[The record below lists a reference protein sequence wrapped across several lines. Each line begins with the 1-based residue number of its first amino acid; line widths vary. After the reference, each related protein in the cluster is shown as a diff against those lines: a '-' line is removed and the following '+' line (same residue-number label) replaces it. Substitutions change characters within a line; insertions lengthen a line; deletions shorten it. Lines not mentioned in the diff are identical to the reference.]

1 MPENL
6 GRRSKRVKQLLLGFV
21 LVGALSACTTTPSV
35 PETQAGPNFLARNAA
50 AKGVVTTPSGLQYFV
65 VRSGPE
71 TGRQPRQGDTVV
83 FDYEGKL
90 VTGETFDSSYARGQP
105 ISGAVGDFVPGFN
118 EALMMMRPGDEW
130 IVWIPPELGY
140 GSAATGSI
148 PPNSVLRF
156 RMELR
161 DVMPALPA
169 T

>member
-1 MPENL
+1 MIGN
-6 GRRSKRVKQLLLGFV
+6 RARHWKRTKLWLLGLGVF
-21 LVGALSACTTTPSV
+21 GALSACTSTPLA
-35 PETQAGPNFLARNAA
+35 PETQPGPNFLARNAA

-65 VRSGPE
+65 VRSGSE
-71 TGRQPRQGDTVV
+71 AGRQPGQGETVT

-90 VTGETFDSSYARGQP
+90 VTGEIFDSSYARGQP

-140 GSAATGSI
+140 GDAATGTI
-148 PPNSVLRF
+148 PPGSVLRF

-161 DVMPALPA
+161 EVA
-169 T
+169 TSLN

>member
-1 MPENL
+1 MIDKR
-6 GRRSKRVKQLLLGFV
+6 GRRLRRTKHGLLV
-21 LVGALSACTTTPSV
+21 LLGALSACASTPV
-35 PETQAGPNFLARNAA
+35 APETQAGPNFLTRNAA

-65 VRSGPE
+65 VRSGPAA
-71 TGRQPRQGDTVV
+71 GRQPQQGDTVV

-90 VTGETFDSSYARGQP
+90 TTGETFDSSYARGQP

-140 GSAATGSI
+140 GDSATGTI
-148 PPNSVLRF
+148 PPGSILRF

-161 DVMPALPA
+161 DVLP
-169 T
+169 TSPS

>member
-1 MPENL
+1 MNDNR
-6 GRRSKRVKQLLLGFV
+6 GRPARWTKQLLLGF
-21 LVGALSACTTTPSV
+21 LLFGALNACTSTPFA

-50 AKGVVTTPSGLQYFV
+50 AKGVVTSPSGLQYFV
-65 VRSGPE
+65 VRSGPAA
-71 TGRQPRQGDTVV
+71 GRQPRQGDTVV

-90 VTGETFDSSYARGQP
+90 TTGETFDSSYARGLP

-140 GSAATGSI
+140 GDAATGTI
-148 PPNSVLRF
+148 PPGSILRF

-161 DVMPALPA
+161 EVLPVEGG
-169 T
+169 

>member
-1 MPENL
+1 MQ
-6 GRRSKRVKQLLLGFV
+6 RTKHLLLGFM
-21 LVGALSACTTTPSV
+21 LLSALSACTSTPLA
-35 PETQAGPNFLARNAA
+35 PETQAGPNFLARNSA

-65 VRSGPE
+65 VRSGPAA
-71 TGRQPRQGDTVV
+71 GRQPRGGDTVV

-90 VTGETFDSSYARGQP
+90 TTGETFDSSYARGQP

-140 GSAATGSI
+140 GDAATGTI
-148 PPNSVLRF
+148 PPGSILRF

-161 DVMPALPA
+161 EVLPVEGG
-169 T
+169 

>member
-1 MPENL
+1 MIGNRARPP
-6 GRRSKRVKQLLLGFV
+6 KQAKKWLLGLAV
-21 LVGALSACTTTPSV
+21 CAALSACASTVSA
-35 PETQAGPNFLARNAA
+35 PETQPGPNFLARNAA

-65 VRSGPE
+65 VRSGSE
-71 TGRQPRQGDTVV
+71 VGQHPRQGDTVT

-90 VTGETFDSSYARGQP
+90 VTGEIFDSSYARGQP

-140 GSAATGSI
+140 GDRATGTI
-148 PPNSVLRF
+148 PPGSVLRF

-161 DVMPALPA
+161 EVRPASPG
-169 T
+169 